1 MKSKNHIFVRNALK
15 VIIHLTAILIVASL
29 FVAAFMTEGVWAL
42 LLNAAGDQQ
51 VMNSMLTEAGLLFG
65 LSACFWAM
73 LYIGFLYVR
82 QGLQNRRKASVV
94 RIRGTVLTETLIVL
108 PVFLL
113 LTFGLAQMAVNSMA
127 GLLSTLGVYE
137 AARTIAVWGPEMGHN
152 RTGAGSV
159 SNATVRERGRIAAA
173 AVITPVA
180 TSLASSSMRCSK
192 SATFNR
198 KVRGMA
204 AAGLSPVVVPT
215 ASISTFT
222 EALGEER
229 YLRRGPAQFASAYC
243 MTEVTFTG
251 SIVTEP
257 ADSDRTTFTTNLTYN
272 HKIAFPFMGRVFG
285 QMSAAGYVTRVQRS
299 YRMTQYLSPNPV
311 LPKTNDIL

>member
-1 MKSKNHIFVRNALK
+1 MKSKKHIFVRGALK
-15 VIIHLTAILIVASL
+15 VVIHLTAVLIVASL

-42 LLNAAGDQQ
+42 MFSAAGDQQ
-51 VMNSMLTEAGLLFG
+51 VLSSMMTEAALLFG

-82 QGLQNRRKASVV
+82 QGLQNRKKASVV
-94 RIRGTVLTETLIVL
+94 RIRGTVLTETLIVF

-152 RTGAGSV
+152 RTGSGSV
-159 SNATVRERGRIAAA
+159 TNAIVRERGRIAAA

-180 TSLASSSMRCSK
+180 TSLASSAFGCDK

-215 ASISTFT
+215 AKVSTFT

-243 MTEVTFTG
+243 ATTVTFAG
-251 SIVTEP
+251 NIVTDP
-257 ADSDRTTFTTNLTYN
+257 SDSRRTTFTTNLTYN
-272 HKIAFPFMGRVFG
+272 HKIAFPGMGRVFG
-285 QMSAAGYVTRVQRS
+285 QMSAAGYVTTVRRS